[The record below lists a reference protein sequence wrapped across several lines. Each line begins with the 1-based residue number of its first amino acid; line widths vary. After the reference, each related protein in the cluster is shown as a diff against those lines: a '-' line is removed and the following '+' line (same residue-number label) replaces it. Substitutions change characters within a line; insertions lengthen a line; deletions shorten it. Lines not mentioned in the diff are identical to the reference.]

1 MATTR
6 TAFLYDVQVVEHVA
20 IPLRAGGTL
29 SARIWLPRTD
39 KPVPAVLE
47 HLPYR
52 KDDATLWRDQVQLGY
67 LAGHGYACVRTDIKG
82 TGDSGGVIEG
92 EYLAQE
98 LADGAEVIA

>member
-1 MATTR
+1 MTTTR

-52 KDDATLWRDQVQLGY
+52 KDDATL
-67 LAGHGYACVRTDIKG
+67 
-82 TGDSGGVIEG
+82 
-92 EYLAQE
+92 
-98 LADGAEVIA
+98 

>member
-1 MATTR
+1 MTTTR